1 MASHCSWDK
10 DQLFNKELHGFP
22 TVRVE
27 GGGGAHPCR
36 VECSPPHRLSWELS
50 LSFDL
55 QMSARVVSPLP
66 WLPSWVCLPPTLP
79 GLLCGLLLFGLRSF
93 PWRFLSHFVI
103 RHPPV
108 PFQVSFPSPA
118 PPPPQLLERESC
130 LLFTTFPE
138 SLALCLAPGRSFV
151 SFHWLT

>member
-36 VECSPPHRLSWELS
+36 VECSPLHRLSWELS

-55 QMSARVVSPLP
+55 QMSTRVVNPLP
-66 WLPSWVCLPPTLP
+66 WLPSWVYLPPTLP

-103 RHPPV
+103 RHPSV